1 MADVRTSSQ
10 IVRRPWWRGRETRE
24 TIAVAV
30 LCFILGYL
38 LASRYGLSGYTLWIR
53 GQQRAQIEPWRAA
66 ALKADLPLNTQVK
79 LPALK
84 RLDGTTVQLPLPKD
98 YTGLVFM
105 TDPKACQTNSVLRG
119 IRERQ
124 KQGLYPNLHV
134 FIVVP
139 TYRPERTRRMW
150 QMWSSQF
157 PVLLDEGAR
166 LARQLNV
173 VFENRAYLFA
183 PDGRLLY
190 RTGYRQ
196 DGNEIERDV
205 ARIVAR

>member
-1 MADVRTSSQ
+1 MRGTGTFLHAEGK
-10 IVRRPWWRGRETRE
+10 PWWRQREWRETLA
-24 TIAVAV
+24 IVI

-38 LASRYGLSGYTLWIR
+38 LASRYGLSGYALWMR
-53 GQQRAQIEPWRAA
+53 WQQRVQMEPWRAK
-66 ALKADLPLNTQVK
+66 ALQADPPIGMRIT

-84 RLDGTTVQLPLPKD
+84 KLDGTPVRLPLPSG

-105 TDPKACQTNSVLRG
+105 TDPQTCQTNSVLRG

-124 KQGLYPNLHV
+124 RQGMYSKLNV

-157 PVLLDEGAR
+157 PVLLDEGAQ
-166 LARQLNV
+166 LARELNV
-173 VFENRAYLFA
+173 VFENRAYLFDPA
-183 PDGRLLY
+183 GRLLY
-190 RTGYRQ
+190 RTSYQQNGE
-196 DGNEIERDV
+196 EIEQDV
-205 ARIVAR
+205 ARIVGR

>member
-1 MADVRTSSQ
+1 MAGVRTTLQ
-10 IVRRPWWRGRETRE
+10 DARGPWWRDREKRE

-38 LASRYGLSGYTLWIR
+38 LASRYGLSGYSLWMQW
-53 GQQRAQIEPWRAA
+53 QQRAQMEPWRSA
-66 ALKADLPLNTQVK
+66 ALRADLPLGTQVK

-84 RLDGTTVQLPLPKD
+84 RLDGKVVQLPLSKD

-105 TDPKACQTNSVLRG
+105 MDPEACQTNSVLRG
-119 IRERQ
+119 ISERQ
-124 KQGLYPNLHV
+124 QQGLYPKLHV

-150 QMWSSQF
+150 QMWGSQF
-157 PVLLDEGAR
+157 PVLLDEGAQ

-173 VFENRAYLFA
+173 AFENRAYLFA

-190 RTGYRQ
+190 RTSFRQ
-196 DGNEIERDV
+196 EGEEIERDV
-205 ARIVAR
+205 ARIVNR